1 MGRLLGTKIVETSIK
16 SLGEGWAFGYENCTN
31 FNKIPSGRGRLF
43 GSGSSTGSSKASS
56 GTSSKGPGIGLRVGA
71 MTYFIPMYA
80 HLNKKT

>member
-1 MGRLLGTKIVETSIK
+1 MDTKIIEISIK
-16 SLGEGWAFGYENCTN
+16 SIGEGYAFEHENCRN
-31 FNKIPSGRGRLF
+31 FNKIHRGRGRLF
-43 GSGSSTGSSKASS
+43 GSGSSTWSSKASS